1 MRRITLS
8 LVTALIFFVSCKKQ
22 EVCNRPT
29 YWYYYYKYNGSAPT
43 DYLGGEFISQCDDEK
58 LKNFVNN
65 KPAGYSV
72 GYRP

>member
-1 MRRITLS
+1 MKKIILF
-8 LVTALIFFVSCKKQ
+8 LATALTIFISCKKQ
-22 EVCNRPT
+22 EPCNKPT
-29 YWYYYYKYNGSAPT
+29 YWYYYYKHNGSAPT
-43 DYLGGEFISQCDDEK
+43 DYSGGEFISQCDSEK

>member
-1 MRRITLS
+1 MYFMS
-8 LVTALIFFVSCKKQ
+8 SCKK
-22 EVCNRPT
+22 EEICNKPT
-29 YWYYYYKYNGSAPT
+29 YWYYYYKHNGSAPT
-43 DYLGGEFISQCDDEK
+43 DYLGGEFISQCDSEK